1 MAIEVKTK
9 SGQPFFVEVD
19 VPAPANAPAGADSP
33 ASLNQ
38 TPITPQTT
46 GPMPAGHGE
55 AAPQRGPFVDTSLDG
70 SLSVE
75 RGSKAMG
82 DLEPTMFN
90 KAVAVIQ
97 NVAEEV
103 SAGLLSVDPSP
114 SEVELS
120 VNIGFDA
127 RGNVWLFRA
136 GTNASLKMVLR
147 WKLPPPQT
155 P

>member
-1 MAIEVKTK
+1 
-9 SGQPFFVEVD
+9 
-19 VPAPANAPAGADSP
+19 
-33 ASLNQ
+33 
-38 TPITPQTT
+38 
-46 GPMPAGHGE
+46 MPAGDRAP
-55 AAPQRGPFVDTSLDG
+55 AAQRGPFVDTSLDG

-82 DLEPTMFN
+82 NLEPTMFN

-103 SAGLLSVDPSP
+103 SEGLLSVDPSP

-127 RGNVWLFRA
+127 HGNVWLFRA

-147 WKLPPPQT
+147 WKLAPPQT